1 MSALTTHVLDTALGQ
16 PAAGVPVRLEWLG
29 EPAATPVVLAE
40 AVTDADGR
48 IRELG
53 PDRLESGRYRLVFEV
68 AAYAAATGQR
78 YFLSAVDISFTPTG
92 NAHHHVPLLLSPF
105 GCSAYRGS

>member
-1 MSALTTHVLDTALGQ
+1 MSAITTHVLDTALGQ
-16 PAAGVPVRLEWLG
+16 PASGVPVRLEWLG
-29 EPAATPVVLAE
+29 PDAERPVVLAE
-40 AVTDADGR
+40 GVTDADGR
-48 IRELG
+48 IRDLG
-53 PDRLESGRYRLVFEV
+53 PDRLEPGAYRLVFEV
-68 AAYAAATGQR
+68 AAYASATRQR